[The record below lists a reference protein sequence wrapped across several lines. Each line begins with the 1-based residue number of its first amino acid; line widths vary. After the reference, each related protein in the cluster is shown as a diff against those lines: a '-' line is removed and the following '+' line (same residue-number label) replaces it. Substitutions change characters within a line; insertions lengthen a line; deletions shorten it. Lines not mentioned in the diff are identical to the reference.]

1 MDDLLRNSATK
12 EEYRNIREKVRQK
25 QQTFAQLKAE
35 AAKILEDCLYWL
47 VILLWHLVAYPSKPL
62 A

>member
-1 MDDLLRNSATK
+1 MDELLRNSATK

-35 AAKILEDCLYWL
+35 AAKILEDCLY
-47 VILLWHLVAYPSKPL
+47 
-62 A
+62 